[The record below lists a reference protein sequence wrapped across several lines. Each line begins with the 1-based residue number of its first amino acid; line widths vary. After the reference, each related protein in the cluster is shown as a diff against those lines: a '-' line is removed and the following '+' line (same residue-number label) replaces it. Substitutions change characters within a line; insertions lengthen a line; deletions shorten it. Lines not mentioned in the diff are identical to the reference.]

1 MLLDWFHRAR
11 NGFAKREVFPTLFG
25 EAVVYVMPAED
36 GSLVRMLNV
45 GGVLQSA
52 TYLDERWATCPFAYL
67 RSFDRLFEAAL
78 PEAPDPLDVRRVLM
92 LGGAGFAYP
101 KQLLLEHPGVALD
114 VVEIDPAMVQ
124 IARERFFLDRL
135 EAQLAAEGRADD
147 LRIFVEDG
155 EAFLRR
161 RACDAALADFGNGA
175 TGAVPTARD
184 SYDVI
189 INDVFVG
196 REAVPFFVSD
206 EGIDCARTCLT
217 PGGLL
222 MANCVVEYTGDAMYR
237 LFSQVERLRGHFAN
251 VYVIDASDEEFGGAD
266 NYLLIAT
273 DASYPFTGVIPY
285 GD

>member
-1 MLLDWFHRAR
+1 MVLADWWGRVTG
-11 NGFAKREVFPTLFG
+11 NTGKREVFPSRFG
-25 EAVVYVMPAED
+25 EATVYAMPAED

-67 RSFDRLFEAAL
+67 RSFDHLFEATL
-78 PEAPDPLDVRRVLM
+78 PEAPDP

-101 KQLLLEHPGVALD
+101 KQLLLEHRGVALD

-135 EAQLAAEGRADD
+135 EAQLGAEGRADD

-161 RACDAALADFGNGA
+161 S
-175 TGAVPTARD
+175 D
-184 SYDVI
+184 SGPYDVI

-196 REAVPFFVSD
+196 REAVPFFASA
-206 EGIDCARTCLT
+206 EGIACARARLT

-237 LFSQVERLRGHFAN
+237 LFSQVERLRDHFAN
-251 VYVIDASDEEFGGAD
+251 VYVIDASDDEFGGAD

-273 DASYPFTGVIPY
+273 DGSYPFTGVIPY

>member
-1 MLLDWFHRAR
+1 MRCRRRTGRLCA
-11 NGFAKREVFPTLFG
+11 
-25 EAVVYVMPAED
+25 
-36 GSLVRMLNV
+36 MLNV

-67 RSFDRLFEAAL
+67 RSFDHLFEAAL
-78 PEAPDPLDVRRVLM
+78 PEALDPLVVNRVLM

-135 EAQLAAEGRADD
+135 EMQLAAEGRADD

-161 RACDAALADFGNGA
+161 SDGAPYDA
-175 TGAVPTARD
+175 
-184 SYDVI
+184 I

-206 EGIDCARTCLT
+206 EGIACARARLSA
-217 PGGLL
+217 GGLL
-222 MANCVVEYTGDAMYR
+222 MANCVVNIPAPPCTASSPR
-237 LFSQVERLRGHFAN
+237 WSACAVTSPTCTSSTPPTTSSAAPTTTFS
-251 VYVIDASDEEFGGAD
+251 
-266 NYLLIAT
+266 
-273 DASYPFTGVIPY
+273 
-285 GD
+285 

>member
-1 MLLDWFHRAR
+1 MVLADWWDRVTGRA
-11 NGFAKREVFPTLFG
+11 GKREVFPSRFG
-25 EAVVYVMPAED
+25 EAAVYAMPAED

-45 GGVLQSA
+45 GAVLQSA

-67 RSFDRLFEAAL
+67 RSFDHLFEAAL
-78 PEAPDPLDVRRVLM
+78 PEAPDPLVVNRVLM

-135 EAQLAAEGRADD
+135 ETQLAVEGRADD

-161 RACDAALADFGNGA
+161 LDGD
-175 TGAVPTARD
+175 P
-184 SYDVI
+184 YDVI

-196 REAVPFFVSD
+196 REAVPFFSSD
-206 EGIDCARTCLT
+206 EGIACAHARLT

-251 VYVIDASDEEFGGAD
+251 VYVIDASDDEFGGAD

-273 DASYPFTGVIPY
+273 DGFYPFTGVIPY

>member
-1 MLLDWFHRAR
+1 MRCRRRTGRLCA
-11 NGFAKREVFPTLFG
+11 
-25 EAVVYVMPAED
+25 
-36 GSLVRMLNV
+36 MLNV

-67 RSFDRLFEAAL
+67 RSFDHLFEAAL
-78 PEAPDPLDVRRVLM
+78 PEALDPLVVNRVLM

-135 EAQLAAEGRADD
+135 EMQLAAEGRADD

-161 RACDAALADFGNGA
+161 SDGAPYDA
-175 TGAVPTARD
+175 
-184 SYDVI
+184 I

-206 EGIDCARTCLT
+206 EGIACARARLT

-222 MANCVVEYTGDAMYR
+222 MANCVVEYTGRRHVPPLLPGGALAR
-237 LFSQVERLRGHFAN
+237 SLRQRVRHRRLRRRVRRRRQLPSHSHRRLLPFHRRHPLRGL
-251 VYVIDASDEEFGGAD
+251 GA
-266 NYLLIAT
+266 A
-273 DASYPFTGVIPY
+273 AR
-285 GD
+285 

>member
-1 MLLDWFHRAR
+1 MGQGCRAR
-11 NGFAKREVFPTLFG
+11 G
-25 EAVVYVMPAED
+25 EARGV
-36 GSLVRMLNV
+36 SFSVRGGGGV
-45 GGVLQSA
+45 CDAGGGRVACAHVERGGVLQSA

-67 RSFDRLFEAAL
+67 RSFDHLFEAAL
-78 PEAPDPLDVRRVLM
+78 PEAPDPLVVNRVLM

-135 EAQLAAEGRADD
+135 EMQLAAEGRADD

-161 RACDAALADFGNGA
+161 SDGVPYDA
-175 TGAVPTARD
+175 
-184 SYDVI
+184 I
-189 INDVFVG
+189 INDVFRR
-196 REAVPFFVSD
+196 REAVPFFASD
-206 EGIDCARTCLT
+206 EGIACSRAHLT

-251 VYVIDASDEEFGGAD
+251 VRHRRLTTSSAAPTTTS
-266 NYLLIAT
+266 
-273 DASYPFTGVIPY
+273 S
-285 GD
+285 

>member
-1 MLLDWFHRAR
+1 MVLADWWDRVAGRA
-11 NGFAKREVFPTLFG
+11 GKREVFPSRFG
-25 EAVVYVMPAED
+25 EAAVYAMPAED

-67 RSFDRLFEAAL
+67 RSFDHLFEAAL
-78 PEAPDPLDVRRVLM
+78 SEVPDPLVVNRVLM
-92 LGGAGFAYP
+92 LGGAGLAYP

-135 EAQLAAEGRADD
+135 EMQLAAEGRAGD

-161 RACDAALADFGNGA
+161 SDGAPYDA
-175 TGAVPTARD
+175 
-184 SYDVI
+184 I

-196 REAVPFFVSD
+196 REAVPFFASD
-206 EGIDCARTCLT
+206 EGIACARAHLT

-237 LFSQVERLRGHFAN
+237 LF
-251 VYVIDASDEEFGGAD
+251 
-266 NYLLIAT
+266 
-273 DASYPFTGVIPY
+273 TGVIPY